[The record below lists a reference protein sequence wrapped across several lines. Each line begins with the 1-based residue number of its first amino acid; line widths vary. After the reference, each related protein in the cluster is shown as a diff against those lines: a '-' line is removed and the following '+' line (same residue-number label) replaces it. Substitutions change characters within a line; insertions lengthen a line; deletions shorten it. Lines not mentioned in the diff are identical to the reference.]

1 MARAGTV
8 TPELA
13 ARIEHWRRYGLG
25 RDAIAAKLK
34 AEGFA
39 LSPRG
44 VSRVLERAKGRA
56 STAAQRG
63 EAVAA
68 AVTEQLQ
75 HGVEGDDEIGQLRR
89 WAREVRAVA
98 EDLLPRSKEGGR
110 NASIFCQL
118 VRLETDLA
126 RAIRDLTPPPKPDPA
141 VDPANVEA
149 RHLLIATIES
159 LVSQEQP

>member
-1 MARAGTV
+1 MAKANKV
-8 TPELA
+8 TTELA
-13 ARIEHWRRYGLG
+13 ARVAHWRGYGLG
-25 RDAIAAKLK
+25 RDAISRKLK
-34 AEGFA
+34 AEGFD

-44 VSRVLERAKGRA
+44 VSRVLAKGA
-56 STAAQRG
+56 SVMRRG
-63 EAVAA
+63 AAVAA
-68 AVTEQLQ
+68 TISQKFAR
-75 HGVEGDDEIGQLRR
+75 GADGDDELGQLRT

-98 EDLLPRSKEGGR
+98 AELLPRSKEGGR

-141 VDPANVEA
+141 IDPANVEA

-159 LVSQEQP
+159 LVSEETQP